1 MQENRVWGSYEVLY
15 SNENCKVKILTVNPG
30 CGISYQRHFKREEL
44 WMVKQG
50 VANIK
55 YSTSPGEA
63 WKSVIIKVQPEE
75 TFFVGK
81 GWWHQVWNEG
91 NEDLKIL
98 EVQFGPE
105 CVEEDIER
113 LELYGV
119 QTQ

>member
-1 MQENRVWGSYEVLY
+1 MQENRVWGSYDVLY

-55 YSTSPGEA
+55 YSTSPGEP
-63 WKSVIIKVQPEE
+63 WKSVTIKVQPEE
-75 TFFVGK
+75 TFFVGN

-113 LELYGV
+113 LELYKE
-119 QTQ
+119 QS